1 MRDSVEKKAA
11 RLARLIE
18 RIKELSENR
27 FFGKLTVKIE
37 DGMVVYISKEESI
50 KP

>member
-1 MRDSVEKKAA
+1 MRDSVEKKAE

-18 RIKELSENR
+18 RIKELAARR
-27 FFGKLTVKIE
+27 FFGKLTITIE
-37 DGMVVYISKEESI
+37 DGTVVHISKEESI